1 MSKSPQEV
9 GGLTSLLNRFYSQ
22 KLWLILSAVCAYF
35 QNYQYQPYPVIE
47 AMVSLQCCDWY
58 K

>member
-47 AMVSLQCCDWY
+47 AMVSLQCCD
-58 K
+58 